1 VLVVSI
7 EKKNERLMSDISY
20 YYEHLPE
27 PYCFCFFNNN
37 IIQVQELSSP
47 PRASAVVK
55 DCVKNCIR
63 HTYNFLFANCDEV
76 YKRESKQQ
84 TTITTS
90 LIDNNNELNDDSTK
104 TPSLTTNIIGPN
116 LKNLQFWHQLMYLLT
131 CIISEDKERYSLVLN
146 QLVYIVLFFLIF
158 NFLF

>member
-1 VLVVSI
+1 MI
-7 EKKNERLMSDISY
+7 DNPY

-27 PYCFCFFNNN
+27 SYCFCFFNNN
-37 IIQVQELSSP
+37 IQVQELSSP
-47 PRASAVVK
+47 PRASGVVK

-84 TTITTS
+84 ITTTT
-90 LIDNNNELNDDSTK
+90 LTENNNEQNDDGIQIS
-104 TPSLTTNIIGPN
+104 SLTTNIIGPT